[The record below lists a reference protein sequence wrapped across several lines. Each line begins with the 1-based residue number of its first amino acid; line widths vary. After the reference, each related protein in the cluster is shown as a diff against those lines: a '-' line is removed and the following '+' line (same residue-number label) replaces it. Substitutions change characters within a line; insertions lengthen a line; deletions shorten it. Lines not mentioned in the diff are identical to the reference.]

1 VAQSGDV
8 LEHPITGE
16 KLIYRK
22 TARDT
27 GGAMFQLEV
36 YGQPGAFA
44 AAAHVHPHQSEKFT
58 VLSGTLAAR
67 IAGREMHQVAGD
79 AFVIPAG
86 TPHVWWNA
94 GEDELHMLLEFR
106 PALRTET
113 FFETFFGLAQDGKV
127 SHKTG
132 LPSLVQMAMILRA
145 FHNELYL
152 AQPPRLVQTIVFGVL
167 AGFGKILGYTAEYP
181 YPYAKQVQAQP
192 QVQSHT
198 P

>member
-22 TARDT
+22 TAHDT
-27 GGAMFQLEV
+27 GGTSFEMDV

-67 IAGREMHQVAGD
+67 IAGNEVHQVAGD
-79 AFVIPAG
+79 EMVIPAG

-106 PALRTET
+106 PALRTEN
-113 FFETFFGLAQDGKV
+113 FFETFFGLAQDSKV
-127 SHKTG
+127 SRKTG
-132 LPSLVQMAMILRA
+132 LPSLVQMAMILRT

-152 AQPPRLVQTIVFGVL
+152 AQPPQLVQTLVFGVL
-167 AGFGKILGYTAEYP
+167 AGIGKLLGYSGEYP

-192 QVQSHT
+192 QIQSQT